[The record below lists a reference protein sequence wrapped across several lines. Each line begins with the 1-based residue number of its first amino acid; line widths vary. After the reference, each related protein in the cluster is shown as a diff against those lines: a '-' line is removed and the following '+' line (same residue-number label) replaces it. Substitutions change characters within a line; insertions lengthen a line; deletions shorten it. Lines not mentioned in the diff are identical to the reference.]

1 MNISYSEIKSSEYID
16 KITLLKNKVEQYR
29 ESYAQY
35 IQQSYNETQVRVDFV
50 NFLFQLLG
58 WDVLNEAGLP
68 QHLREVTHEANVTVE
83 EGGKSRNKKPDYAFR
98 VGTEILFFLETKKP
112 AVDITSD
119 IFPSFQLRRY
129 GWSGNLKISVLTNFT
144 DLYIY
149 DCSVRPVEGDD
160 IGVALIAHY
169 HYTEYVDK
177 FDEIY
182 RMLSKE
188 SAISGEFDKLFDA
201 LLGSFRRE
209 PFDEYFLKQI
219 REWRLVFGNSMKAS
233 NPSISLNTLNI
244 AVQRILD
251 RIIFLRICE
260 DRSFE
265 DYETLKRVS
274 SFDELKS
281 VFEAADKKYDSGL
294 FELLEEDSI
303 AVEDDVLIDIFMDL
317 YYPNN
322 SYEFS
327 VVDPYIIGQIYEIF
341 LDETLEYDEEAG
353 VFCVE
358 KPEAVDSQ
366 GAVNTPK
373 NVTDIIVEKTL
384 APLFTGKKIDDVK
397 NYRIAD
403 ICCGSGNFLLSSFE
417 YVVNF
422 HINYYLENDK
432 DSAIKRGEIYTL
444 PGSTQFFLSYEKR
457 REILVNNIYG
467 VDIDPLAVE
476 VTKFSLLLKVL
487 EGVSIEEVTAYTNT
501 TKNHILPNLDSNIK
515 NGNSLVGNNFAIFNK
530 AVYRYVELLYKIK
543 MFDWNTEFDGKFDA
557 IVGNPPYIRIQ
568 NMVRYSPEEY
578 AFYRSSDSGYEV
590 KDADLL
596 DKYQLF
602 LEKGLDLLKDDGY
615 LGYIVPHKF
624 MVTKSGRHL
633 RKLLAENNYV
643 CSIVHFGTNQ
653 VFENRSTYTAILLL
667 SKTGKDK
674 FDIAFIEDLGKYL
687 SDRRACGV
695 VYPAD
700 YLSEKPWTFLNNK
713 LMNQLKMLEDRAE
726 PLKNLADIFVGLQT
740 SADKIYIVKENKT
753 DEKYLYFTD
762 IQGMERK
769 IERGILRKSV
779 YDTQMLKYEKIVANT
794 FIIYPYKEM
803 GNKVELIPIDEMKKN
818 YPCAYEY
825 LLSFK
830 ETLDKRNMPTRT
842 EDTWYAY
849 GRSQSIKR
857 FLKGYH
863 LIWPVLSLDSNY
875 VFDDEMIAF
884 TGGGNGPF
892 YGLEMKEKTQE
903 SIFYIQAILNHWI
916 SEEIV
921 KSKASFFRG
930 GYYSHGKQFVAELPI
945 IRIDFNNQEEKKLHD
960 EIVEKVMLV
969 MELSSKK
976 KLVTNQGEKDTLSRA
991 IESIQY
997 QINTI
1002 ITGMYGIEEEK
1013 GAEEDEL

>member
-1 MNISYSEIKSSEYID
+1 MGINYSKKPSNEYME
-16 KITLLKNKVEQYR
+16 KIILLKNKVEQYKAG
-29 ESYAQY
+29 YDQY
-35 IQQSYNETQVRVDFV
+35 KQQSYNETQVRVDFV

-58 WDVLNEAGLP
+58 WDVLNEVGLP

-83 EGGKSRNKKPDYAFR
+83 EAGKNRNKRPDYAFR
-98 VGTEILFFLETKKP
+98 IGTETLFFLETKKP
-112 AVDITSD
+112 AVDITTD
-119 IFPSFQLRRY
+119 ILPSFQLRRY

-149 DCSVRPVEGDD
+149 DCSVRPIEGDD

-201 LLGSFRRE
+201 LAGPFRRE

-219 REWRLVFGNSMKAS
+219 KEWRLVLGNSIMAS
-233 NPSISLNTLNI
+233 NSSINMNTLNI

-260 DRSFE
+260 DRSLE
-265 DYETLKRVS
+265 DYETLKCVS
-274 SFDELKS
+274 SFEELKS

-303 AVEDDVLIDIFMDL
+303 SVEDNVLIDIFMDL

-327 VVDPYIIGQIYEIF
+327 VVDPYIIGQIYELF

-384 APLFTGKKIDDVK
+384 DPLFTGKKIEDVK

-417 YVVNF
+417 YIVNF
-422 HINYYLENDK
+422 YINYYLENDK
-432 DSAIKRGEIYTL
+432 EGAIKRGDIYIL
-444 PGSTQFFLSYEKR
+444 PGSTQFYLSYKMR
-457 REILVNNIYG
+457 RGILVKNIYG

-476 VTKFSLLLKVL
+476 VSKFSLLLKVL
-487 EGVSIEEVTAYTNT
+487 EGVSIEEVTAYTKA

-530 AVYRYVELLYKIK
+530 AVYKYVELLYKIK
-543 MFDWNTEFDGKFDA
+543 MFDWDTEFDGKFDA
-557 IVGNPPYIRIQ
+557 IVGNPPYIRVQ
-568 NMVRYSPEEY
+568 NMVKYSPEEY
-578 AFYRSSDSGYEV
+578 AFYRSSDSGFEV

-602 LEKGLDLLKDDGY
+602 LEKGLHLLKDNGY

-624 MVTKSGRHL
+624 MVTKSGEDL
-633 RKLLAENNYV
+633 RKLLSKNNYV

-653 VFENRSTYTAILLL
+653 VFKNRSTYTAILLL
-667 SKTGKDK
+667 SKAGEEK

-687 SDRRACGV
+687 SDRRTSSN

-700 YLSEKPWTFLNNK
+700 YISEKPWTFLNDRLMKRLKLLENK
-713 LMNQLKMLEDRAE
+713 TE

-740 SADKIYIVKENKT
+740 SADKIYIVKENQA

-762 IQGMERK
+762 VQGMDRK

-779 YDTQMLKYEKIVANT
+779 YNTQMIKYEKIVANT
-794 FIIYPYKEM
+794 FIIYPYRKM
-803 GNKVELIPIDEMKKN
+803 GNKVELIPIDEMKRN
-818 YPCAYEY
+818 YPYAYEY

-842 EDTWYAY
+842 DDTWYAY

-857 FLKGYH
+857 FLEGYH
-863 LIWPVLSLDSNY
+863 VIWPVLSLDSNY

-892 YGLEMKEKTQE
+892 YGLEMKEKIPE

-930 GYYSHGKQFVAELPI
+930 GYYSHGKQYVAELPI
-945 IRIDFNNQEEKKLHD
+945 IRIDFNNQDEKRLHD
-960 EIVEKVMLV
+960 EIVEKVMLA

-976 KLVTNQGEKDTLSRA
+976 KSVTNQGEKDALSRA

-1002 ITGMYGIEEEK
+1002 IAGMYGIDEEK